1 MLNIKALPSLLQ
13 FDILAITE
21 SRLNQS
27 ISNNEIGIAGYKIA
41 TCDPNNSRKGGSSII
56 YFVEHLNVYE
66 RYSLE
71 AAWITTE
78 ALIDSIYRPP
88 ENKLFLSKFYSTV
101 DRFLPGDFNFNLL
114 PGNQDTNSSN
124 PTLT

>member
-1 MLNIKALPSLLQ
+1 MLNIKALLSLLQ
-13 FDILAITE
+13 FNILAITE

-41 TCDPNNSRKGGSSII
+41 TCDTNNSRKGGSSII

-71 AAWITTE
+71 AAWIDITV
-78 ALIDSIYRPP
+78 SPQ
-88 ENKLFLSKFYSTV
+88 KL
-101 DRFLPGDFNFNLL
+101 
-114 PGNQDTNSSN
+114 
-124 PTLT
+124 